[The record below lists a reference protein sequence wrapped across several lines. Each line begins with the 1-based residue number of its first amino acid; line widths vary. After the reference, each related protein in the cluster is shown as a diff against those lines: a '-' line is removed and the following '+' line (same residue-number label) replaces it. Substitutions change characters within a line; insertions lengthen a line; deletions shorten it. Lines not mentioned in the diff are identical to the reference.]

1 MAPEW
6 ALYPLVGMATLAT
19 IIASQAVISG
29 AFSLSQQAIQLGY
42 LPRMRVEYT
51 SSRKMGQVYLPGIN
65 WALMLAC
72 LGLMIG
78 FRTSSNLAAAYGV
91 AVTTDMAVT
100 TILFAVVA
108 TKRWGWSPTSV
119 VLFLSVVLIV
129 DLAFWGANL
138 PKIPQGGW
146 FPIVVAGVIFTMMTT
161 WKKGRELVVA
171 RLEVGS
177 LPIELL
183 VADIRESHPTRVA
196 GTAVFMHKDPNG
208 TPPALLHNLK
218 HNRVLHRR
226 VVLLSVVTLDV
237 PYVADDD
244 RLSVVKVADDLYK
257 VVASYGFAESP
268 DVPSILEGC
277 EEGGLAFDMM
287 QTTFFLSHE
296 TFVSHQKG
304 GMARWRKRLFGRM
317 SRNSLQA
324 TAYFG
329 IPPNRV
335 VELGMQVQL

>member
-1 MAPEW
+1 
-6 ALYPLVGMATLAT
+6 
-19 IIASQAVISG
+19 
-29 AFSLSQQAIQLGY
+29 
-42 LPRMRVEYT
+42 
-51 SSRKMGQVYLPGIN
+51 
-65 WALMLAC
+65 
-72 LGLMIG
+72 
-78 FRTSSNLAAAYGV
+78 
-91 AVTTDMAVT
+91 
-100 TILFAVVA
+100 
-108 TKRWGWSPTSV
+108 
-119 VLFLSVVLIV
+119 
-129 DLAFWGANL
+129 
-138 PKIPQGGW
+138 
-146 FPIVVAGVIFTMMTT
+146 MTT
-161 WKKGRELVVA
+161 WKKGRHLVAA

-177 LPIELL
+177 LPIQLL
-183 VADIRESHPTRVA
+183 VADIRESNPTRVA

-237 PYVADDD
+237 PRVPDDD

-296 TFVSHQKG
+296 TFVSHKKG

>member
-1 MAPEW
+1 
-6 ALYPLVGMATLAT
+6 
-19 IIASQAVISG
+19 
-29 AFSLSQQAIQLGY
+29 
-42 LPRMRVEYT
+42 
-51 SSRKMGQVYLPGIN
+51 MGQVYLPGIN
-65 WALMLAC
+65 WALMVAC
-72 LGLMIG
+72 LGLVIG

-100 TILFAVVA
+100 TVLFAVVA
-108 TKRWGWSPTSV
+108 TRRWGWSLTSV
-119 VLFLSVVLIV
+119 VLFLSVLLVV

-146 FPIVVAGVIFTMMTT
+146 FPIVAAAVIFTMMTT
-161 WKKGRELVVA
+161 WKKGRQLVA
-171 RLEVGS
+171 TRLEVGS
-177 LPIELL
+177 LPLELM
-183 VADIRESHPTRVA
+183 VADIRESNPTRVP
-196 GTAVFMHKDPNG
+196 GTAVFMHKDPEG

-218 HNRVLHRR
+218 HNRVLHQR
-226 VVLLSVVTLDV
+226 VVLLSVLTLDV
-237 PYVADDD
+237 PHVTEDE
-244 RLSVVKVADDLYK
+244 RVSVVKVADDMYK
-257 VVASYGFAESP
+257 VIASYGFAESP
-268 DVPSILEGC
+268 DVPSILKGC
-277 EEGGLAFDMM
+277 EKSGLAFDMM

-296 TFVSHQKG
+296 TLVAHKKG